1 MAKSVGHSSDAK
13 PTAAPANAEGFVG
26 LINQGATCYLSS
38 LLQSLYMTPEFRAML
53 SALGLQAKPHES
65 DAVFGMLDDNGS
77 RVLDFKELQN
87 ALRLAKQAA
96 ALGGQARGQERTR
109 RPSKLTVEVGDGR
122 GSPVAEQPSKPPP
135 KPPSR
140 PPPHKPNQRLK
151 DAGQAAVSAVR
162 DRVAA
167 NQGAARGKAA
177 RPKTR

>member
-1 MAKSVGHSSDAK
+1 MQYEAGKVAKVFQEAQAATSGEYRPDSQAKAVG
-13 PTAAPANAEGFVG
+13 PT
-26 LINQGATCYLSS
+26 
-38 LLQSLYMTPEFRAML
+38 EFRAML

-167 NQGAARGKAA
+167 NQGAARGRAG
-177 RPKTR
+177 RLNTR